1 MLVGSLAQPRA
12 ARLSTRHGSCCPH
25 AVVFRLEGQVS
36 LALPQQRRMTGDQM
50 YDVRQHEQ
58 EPGDKHTR
66 INVGRTERL
75 VSMVAGGILAGYATR
90 RRSPLGGAAAIAGAL
105 LLHRG
110 ATGHCAVYQAA
121 GINRV
126 RGTGISADRGS
137 DTRSRL
143 GGAAGIMVEES
154 VTIRRPLAEVFA
166 FWRKLENLPRFME
179 HLASVNE
186 HPDGTS
192 HWVAKGPAGMQVEW
206 DARIINELPNNLIAW
221 QSLTGATVA
230 TAGSVHFTETRLGTT
245 VRTRFQYDPP
255 AGKVG
260 AAVAALLGDDPAQS
274 VREDLRRLKVVL
286 EQEPAINDPRYSP
299 SPPVG

>member
-1 MLVGSLAQPRA
+1 M
-12 ARLSTRHGSCCPH
+12 
-25 AVVFRLEGQVS
+25 S
-36 LALPQQRRMTGDQM
+36 LALPPQRRVTGDQM
-50 YDVRQHEQ
+50 YDVRQHEH
-58 EPGDKHTR
+58 EPGDDRTR
-66 INVGRTERL
+66 PNVGRTERL
-75 VSMVAGGILAGYATR
+75 ISMVAGGVLAGYAMR
-90 RRSPLGGAAAIAGAL
+90 RRSTLGGAAAIAGAA

-110 ATGHCAVYQAA
+110 ATGHCSLYQAA
-121 GINRV
+121 GINRASAAEK
-126 RGTGISADRGS
+126 RADRGS

-166 FWRKLENLPRFME
+166 FWRRLENLPRFMQ
-179 HLASVNE
+179 HLVSVSE

-206 DARIINELPNNLIAW
+206 DARIINELPNNLLAW

-255 AGKVG
+255 AGKLG
-260 AAVAALLGDDPAQS
+260 AAAAALLGDDPAQS

-286 EQEPAINDPRYSP
+286 EKGADVNAPRYSP
-299 SPPVG
+299 SPPVV

>member
-1 MLVGSLAQPRA
+1 
-12 ARLSTRHGSCCPH
+12 
-25 AVVFRLEGQVS
+25 
-36 LALPQQRRMTGDQM
+36 
-50 YDVRQHEQ
+50 
-58 EPGDKHTR
+58 
-66 INVGRTERL
+66 
-75 VSMVAGGILAGYATR
+75 MVAGGALAAYGLR
-90 RRSPLGGAAAIAGAL
+90 RQSTPGGAAALAAAVL
-105 LLHRG
+105 LYRG
-110 ATGHCAVYQAA
+110 ATGQCHVYQAL
-121 GINRV
+121 GV
-126 RGTGISADRGS
+126 DSGKGTGAIADRHS
-137 DTRSRL
+137 DTRQRL
-143 GGAAGIMVEES
+143 GGLRGIHVEDS

-166 FWRKLENLPRFME
+166 FWRRLENLPRFMR

-186 HPDGTS
+186 HPNGTS

-255 AGKVG
+255 AGKLG

-286 EQEPAINDPRYSP
+286 ENGSAINDPRYSP